1 MSRNIAYR
9 RCSTDEDKQSVN
21 RQLMDRTFDLEFT
34 EYASGSNEENRPEFQ
49 KMLSIVKGGDHI
61 WFQEISRAGRNTS
74 QLLTTVQNL
83 MEKGITIHFVSEGL
97 QFTNNPDNLM
107 QAAISKMLL
116 SMLSAVN
123 EMQLAQGRVA
133 VKQGLVKPKREG
145 RLEKKDPNC
154 QWHKTFQANRAN
166 HTKTKRKEASR
177 QRMQPVVTLVTDM
190 ISFSNNSLTLD
201 AIADKLNERNI
212 TTATGKPWK
221 KQNVS
226 GFIKMYNIK
235 R

>member
-1 MSRNIAYR
+1 MTKFVLYR
-9 RCSTDEDKQSVN
+9 RLSKEDKARNQHGFESQ
-21 RQLMDRTFDLEFT
+21 RQDIFRYLLNNEYDYEILGDFKEFISGGADNKPELEKALEICKEEGATLLIAKLDRF
-34 EYASGSNEENRPEFQ
+34 
-49 KMLSIVKGGDHI
+49 
-61 WFQEISRAGRNTS
+61 SRRVS
-74 QLLTTVQNL
+74 QIANL
-83 MEKGITIHFVSEGL
+83 MESNI
-97 QFTNNPDNLM
+97 NLKVAM
-107 QAAISKMLL
+107 MPRASTFELHIYAS
-116 SMLSAVN
+116 
-123 EMQLAQGRVA
+123 LAQQEREMIQDRVTRGLA
-133 VKQGLVKPKREG
+133 VVKQEAP
-145 RLEKKDPNC
+145 EKLAKGKDS

-166 HTKTKRKEASR
+166 HAKTKRKEASR